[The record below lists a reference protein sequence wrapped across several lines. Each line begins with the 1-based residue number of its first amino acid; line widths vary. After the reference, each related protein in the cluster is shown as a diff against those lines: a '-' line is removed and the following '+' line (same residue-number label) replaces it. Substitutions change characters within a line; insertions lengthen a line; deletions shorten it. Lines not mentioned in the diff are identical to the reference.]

1 MHTRRTDAAIL
12 GALPAMP
19 SGTVAGRRRRAHW
32 AAMGWYASEVPVS
45 DRSTAQR
52 LKTWGLIFGFWTL
65 LALSYA
71 LSGGLSSISEG
82 YPPDWLRN
90 LAWNLG
96 NFWLWMALMPLV
108 GWLGQRSAG
117 HSWRRFFAMHVPAS
131 LAVALVQMMVH
142 LVAFWYLCGPGR
154 MPGVHTLGQYVRM
167 EFAYSYHLAVLTYW
181 IVLVVLRG
189 LESRRRLRD
198 EQLRSALLESQLAQA
213 QLQAL
218 RMQLQPHFLF
228 NTLNAISALALADPL
243 QARLMIAR
251 LSDFLRLTLEE
262 RHAPQVPLAR
272 ELEFLRCY
280 LDIQQVRFQDRLG
293 ARLEVADDAL
303 RAAVPNLILQPLV
316 ENALR
321 HGLLA
326 KAEPG
331 HLCVAGRRDGDQLVL
346 CVDDDGLGLPPEGAS
361 EGIGLA
367 NTRARLA
374 MLFGGDARLE
384 LQRRDGGGTR
394 VELRLPFRELAA

>member
-1 MHTRRTDAAIL
+1 
-12 GALPAMP
+12 MP
-19 SGTVAGRRRRAHW
+19 SGTVPDGYRRAHW
-32 AAMGWYASEVPVS
+32 PAIGWYVGEVPVS
-45 DRSTAQR
+45 DRSAAQR

-71 LSGGLSSISEG
+71 LSGGLASISEG
-82 YPPDWLRN
+82 YPPAWLRN

-96 NFWLWMALMPLV
+96 NFWLWMALAPLV
-108 GWLGQRSAG
+108 GWLGRQSAG
-117 HSWRRFFAMHVPAS
+117 HDWRRFFAVHVPAS
-131 LAVALVQMMVH
+131 LAVALAQMTAH
-142 LVAFWYLCGPGR
+142 LVVFWYLCGPGR
-154 MPGVHTLGQYVRM
+154 MPNVHTLGQYVHM
-167 EFAYSYHLAVLTYW
+167 EFAYSFHLALLTYWVVLAVL
-181 IVLVVLRG
+181 RG
-189 LESRRRLRD
+189 MDSRRRLRD

-280 LDIQQVRFQDRLG
+280 LDIQQVRFQDRLST
-293 ARLEVADDAL
+293 RLDVADDAL
-303 RAAVPNLILQPLV
+303 RAAVPSLILQPLV

-331 HLCVAGRRDGDQLVL
+331 SLQVLGQRDGDELVL
-346 CVDDDGLGLPPEGAS
+346 RVDDDGLGLPPDGAN
-361 EGIGLA
+361 EGIGLT

-374 MLFGGDARLE
+374 MLFGGDASLE

-394 VELRLPFRELAA
+394 VELRLPFREHAV

>member
-1 MHTRRTDAAIL
+1 
-12 GALPAMP
+12 
-19 SGTVAGRRRRAHW
+19 
-32 AAMGWYASEVPVS
+32 VS
-45 DRSTAQR
+45 DRSAVQR

-82 YPPDWLRN
+82 APPNWLRN

-96 NFWLWMALMPLV
+96 NFWLWMALVPLL
-108 GWLGQRSAG
+108 GWLGRQSAG
-117 HSWRRFFAMHVPAS
+117 HGWRRFFAVHVPAS
-131 LAVALVQMMVH
+131 LVVALAQMMVH
-142 LVAFWYLCGPGR
+142 LVVFWVLCGPGR
-154 MPGVHTLGQYVRM
+154 MPNVHTLGQYVRM

-189 LESRRRLRD
+189 MESRRRLRD

-280 LDIQQVRFQDRLG
+280 LDIQQVRFQDRLST
-293 ARLEVADDAL
+293 RLDVADDAL

-331 HLCVAGRRDGDQLVL
+331 SLQVVGQRDGDELVL
-346 CVDDDGLGLPPEGAS
+346 CVDDDGLGLPPDGAS
-361 EGIGLA
+361 EGIGLT

-394 VELRLPFRELAA
+394 VELRLPFRELTA

>member
-1 MHTRRTDAAIL
+1 MTEHDTPRWKPY
-12 GALPAMP
+12 ALA
-19 SGTVAGRRRRAHW
+19 
-32 AAMGWYASEVPVS
+32 
-45 DRSTAQR
+45 
-52 LKTWGLIFGFWTL
+52 FGFWTL

-71 LSGGLSSISEG
+71 LSGGLAAISEG
-82 YPPDWLRN
+82 YPPGWLRN

-96 NFWLWMALMPLV
+96 NFWLWMALVPLV
-108 GWLGQRSAG
+108 AWLGRQGAG
-117 HSWRRFFAMHVPAS
+117 RGWRRFCAVHVPAS
-131 LAVALVQMMVH
+131 LVVALAQMLIH
-142 LVAFWYLCGPGR
+142 LVVFWYLCGPGR
-154 MPGVHTLGQYVRM
+154 MPNVHTLGAYIRM
-167 EFAYSYHLAVLTYW
+167 EFAYSFHLAVLTYW
-181 IVLVVLRG
+181 VILAVLRG
-189 LESRRRLRD
+189 MDSRRRLRD
-198 EQLRSALLESQLAQA
+198 EQLRNVLLESQLAQA

-228 NTLNAISALALADPL
+228 NTLNAISALALSDPL

-280 LDIQQVRFQDRLG
+280 LDIQQVRFRDRLNT
-293 ARLEVADDAL
+293 EIDVADDTLA
-303 RAAVPNLILQPLV
+303 AAVPNLILQPLV

-331 HLCVAGRRDGDQLVL
+331 SLQVVGQRDGDELVL
-346 CVDDDGLGLPPEGAS
+346 RVDDDGLGLSPDGTS
-361 EGIGLA
+361 EGIGLT

-394 VELRLPFRELAA
+394 VELRLPFRELTA

>member
-1 MHTRRTDAAIL
+1 
-12 GALPAMP
+12 
-19 SGTVAGRRRRAHW
+19 VF
-32 AAMGWYASEVPVS
+32 
-45 DRSTAQR
+45 DRDMTLR

-71 LSGGLSSISEG
+71 LSGALSSISEG
-82 YPPDWLRN
+82 DPPNWLRN

-96 NFWLWMALMPLV
+96 NFWLWMALVPLL
-108 GWLGQRSAG
+108 GWLGRRTAG
-117 HSWRRFFAMHVPAS
+117 RGWRRFCAVHVPAS
-131 LAVALVQMMVH
+131 LAVGLAQMMAH
-142 LVAFWYLCGPGR
+142 LVLFWFLCGPGR
-154 MPGVHTLGQYVRM
+154 MPGVRTLGQYVHM

-181 IVLVVLRG
+181 IVLAALRG
-189 LESRRRLRD
+189 LDSRRRLRD

-280 LDIQQVRFQDRLG
+280 LDIQQVRFQDRLST
-293 ARLEVADDAL
+293 RLDVADDAL

-331 HLCVAGRRDGDQLVL
+331 SLQVHGQRDGDELVL
-346 CVDDDGLGLPPEGAS
+346 RVDDDGLGLPPDGAS
-361 EGIGLA
+361 EGIGLT

-374 MLFGGDARLE
+374 MLFGGDASLE

-394 VELRLPFRELAA
+394 VELRLPFREHAA

>member
-1 MHTRRTDAAIL
+1 VTEHDTPRWKPY
-12 GALPAMP
+12 ALA
-19 SGTVAGRRRRAHW
+19 
-32 AAMGWYASEVPVS
+32 
-45 DRSTAQR
+45 
-52 LKTWGLIFGFWTL
+52 FGFWTL

-71 LSGGLSSISEG
+71 LSGGLAAISEG
-82 YPPDWLRN
+82 YPPGWLRN

-96 NFWLWMALMPLV
+96 NFWLWMALVPLV
-108 GWLGQRSAG
+108 AWLGRQGAG
-117 HSWRRFFAMHVPAS
+117 RGWRRFCAVHVPAS
-131 LAVALVQMMVH
+131 LVVALAQMLIH
-142 LVAFWYLCGPGR
+142 LVVFWYLCGPGR
-154 MPGVHTLGQYVRM
+154 MPNVHTLGAYIRM
-167 EFAYSYHLAVLTYW
+167 EFAYSFHLAVLTYW
-181 IVLVVLRG
+181 VILAVLRG
-189 LESRRRLRD
+189 MDSRRRLRD
-198 EQLRSALLESQLAQA
+198 EQLRNVLLESQLAQA

-228 NTLNAISALALADPL
+228 NTLNAISALALSDPL

-280 LDIQQVRFQDRLG
+280 LDIQQVRFRHRLNT
-293 ARLEVADDAL
+293 EIDVADDTLA
-303 RAAVPNLILQPLV
+303 AAVPNLILQPLV

-331 HLCVAGRRDGDQLVL
+331 SLQVVGQRDGDELVL
-346 CVDDDGLGLPPEGAS
+346 RVDDDGLGLSPDGTS
-361 EGIGLA
+361 EGIGLT

-394 VELRLPFRELAA
+394 VELRLPFRELTA

>member
-1 MHTRRTDAAIL
+1 MF
-12 GALPAMP
+12 
-19 SGTVAGRRRRAHW
+19 
-32 AAMGWYASEVPVS
+32 
-45 DRSTAQR
+45 DRSAAQR

-65 LALSYA
+65 LALSYT
-71 LSGGLSSISEG
+71 LSAGLSSIGEG
-82 YPPDWLRN
+82 YPPVWLRQ
-90 LAWNLG
+90 LTWNLVD
-96 NFWLWMALMPLV
+96 FWLWMLLVPLV
-108 GWLGQRSAG
+108 GWLGRQGATDG
-117 HSWRRFFAMHVPAS
+117 WRRFFAVHVPAS
-131 LAVALVQMMVH
+131 LAVALAQLFAH
-142 LVAFWYLCGPGR
+142 LLVFWYLCGPGR
-154 MPGVHTLGQYVRM
+154 MPVHTLGGFLRM
-167 EFAYSYHLAVLTYW
+167 QFAYNFHLALLIYW
-181 IVLVVLRG
+181 VVLVVLRG

-198 EQLRSALLESQLAQA
+198 EQLRNVLLESQLAQA

-280 LDIQQVRFQDRLG
+280 LDIQQVRFQDRLST
-293 ARLEVADDAL
+293 RLDVADDVL

-331 HLCVAGRRDGDQLVL
+331 SLHVLGHRDGDELVL
-346 CVDDDGLGLPPEGAS
+346 RVDDDGLGLPPDGAS
-361 EGIGLA
+361 EGIGLT

>member
-1 MHTRRTDAAIL
+1 MTDQA
-12 GALPAMP
+12 
-19 SGTVAGRRRRAHW
+19 
-32 AAMGWYASEVPVS
+32 
-45 DRSTAQR
+45 RSQR
-52 LKTWGLIFGFWTL
+52 LQTLALSFGFWTL

-71 LSGGLSSISEG
+71 LSGGLAAISEG
-82 YPPDWLRN
+82 YPPGWLRN

-96 NFWLWMALMPLV
+96 NFWLWMALVPVV
-108 GWLGQRSAG
+108 GWLGRQGAG
-117 HSWRRFFAMHVPAS
+117 RGWRRFCAVHVPAS
-131 LAVALVQMMVH
+131 LAVALAQMLVH
-142 LVAFWYLCGPGR
+142 LVVFWVLCGPGR

-181 IVLVVLRG
+181 IVLVVLLG
-189 LESRRRLRD
+189 MESRRRLRD
-198 EQLRSALLESQLAQA
+198 ERLRNAQLETQLAQA

-243 QARLMIAR
+243 QARQMIAR

-293 ARLEVADDAL
+293 TRLEVDDDTL

-331 HLCVAGRRDGDQLVL
+331 HLRVAGRREGDQLVL
-346 CVDDDGLGLPPEGAS
+346 CVDDDGLGLPPDGAS
-361 EGIGLA
+361 EGIGLT
-367 NTRARLA
+367 NTRTRLA

-394 VELRLPFRELAA
+394 VELRLPFREVAV

>member
-1 MHTRRTDAAIL
+1 MPAAAHFGDATLEDGVTEHA
-12 GALPAMP
+12 
-19 SGTVAGRRRRAHW
+19 
-32 AAMGWYASEVPVS
+32 
-45 DRSTAQR
+45 RSLR
-52 LKTWGLIFGFWTL
+52 LKTLALSFGFWTL
-65 LALSYA
+65 LGLSYA

-82 YPPDWLRN
+82 DPPNWLRN
-90 LAWNLG
+90 LVWNLG
-96 NFWLWMALMPLV
+96 NFWLWMLLVPLV
-108 GWLGQRSAG
+108 GWLGRRTAG
-117 HSWRRFFAMHVPAS
+117 RGWPRFFAVHVPAALA
-131 LAVALVQMMVH
+131 LAVVQLLLH
-142 LVAFWYLCGPGR
+142 LVLFWTLCGPGR
-154 MPGVHTLGQYVRM
+154 MPVHTFGQYVRM
-167 EFAYSYHLAVLTYW
+167 EFAYSYHLAVITYW
-181 IVLVVLRG
+181 IVLAVLRG
-189 LESRRRLRD
+189 MDSRRRLRD
-198 EQLRSALLESQLAQA
+198 ERLRNAQLETQLAQS

-293 ARLEVADDAL
+293 TRLEVDDDTL

-331 HLCVAGRRDGDQLVL
+331 HLHVVGRRDGDQLVL
-346 CVDDDGLGLPPEGAS
+346 RVDDDGLGLPPDGAS

-374 MLFGGDARLE
+374 MLFGGDARLD

-394 VELRLPFRELAA
+394 VELRLPFREVAA

>member
-1 MHTRRTDAAIL
+1 
-12 GALPAMP
+12 MP
-19 SGTVAGRRRRAHW
+19 
-32 AAMGWYASEVPVS
+32 
-45 DRSTAQR
+45 DRSATQR

-82 YPPDWLRN
+82 DPPNWLRN
-90 LAWNLG
+90 LVWNLG
-96 NFWLWMALMPLV
+96 NFWLWMTLVPLL
-108 GWLGQRSAG
+108 GWLGRQAAG
-117 HSWRRFFAMHVPAS
+117 QGWRRFCAVHVPAS
-131 LAVALVQMMVH
+131 LAVGLVQMLAH
-142 LVAFWYLCGPGR
+142 LVLFWYLCGPGR
-154 MPGVHTLGQYVRM
+154 MPVHTLGQYLRM

-181 IVLVVLRG
+181 VVLAALRG

-228 NTLNAISALALADPL
+228 NTLNAISALALANPL
-243 QARLMIAR
+243 QARQMIAR

-293 ARLEVADDAL
+293 TRLDVAEDTL

-321 HGLLA
+321 HGLLP

-331 HLCVAGRRDGDQLVL
+331 HLRVAGHRDGDELVL
-346 CVDDDGLGLPPEGAS
+346 CVDDDGLGLSSDGAS
-361 EGIGLA
+361 EGIGLT

-374 MLFGGDARLE
+374 MLFGADARME
-384 LQRRDGGGTR
+384 LLPRDGGGTR

>member
-1 MHTRRTDAAIL
+1 MR
-12 GALPAMP
+12 GAV
-19 SGTVAGRRRRAHW
+19 VA
-32 AAMGWYASEVPVS
+32 
-45 DRSTAQR
+45 
-52 LKTWGLIFGFWTL
+52 FGFWTL

-71 LSGGLSSISEG
+71 LSSGLSSIGEG
-82 YPPDWLRN
+82 NPPAWPRQLTWS
-90 LAWNLG
+90 LADY
-96 NFWLWMALMPLV
+96 WLWMLLVPLV
-108 GWLGQRSAG
+108 GWLGRQGATRG
-117 HSWRRFFAMHVPAS
+117 WRRFLAVHVPAS
-131 LAVALVQMMVH
+131 LGVALAQLFAH
-142 LVAFWYLCGPGR
+142 LLLYWWLCGPGR
-154 MPGVHTLGQYVRM
+154 MPVHTLGDYLRM
-167 EFAYSYHLAVLTYW
+167 QFAYNFHFALLTYW
-181 IVLVVLRG
+181 VVLAVLRG
-189 LESRRRLRD
+189 LESRRHLRD
-198 EQLRSALLESQLAQA
+198 ERLRNARLETQLVQA

-280 LDIQQVRFQDRLG
+280 LDIQQVRFQDRLST
-293 ARLEVADDAL
+293 RLDVDDDTL
-303 RAAVPNLILQPLV
+303 HAAVPNLILQPLV

-331 HLCVAGRRDGDQLVL
+331 SLHVAGRRDGEVLVL

-374 MLFGGDARLE
+374 MLFGDGARLD
-384 LQRRDGGGTR
+384 LRRRDGGGTR

>member
-1 MHTRRTDAAIL
+1 VTDQA
-12 GALPAMP
+12 
-19 SGTVAGRRRRAHW
+19 
-32 AAMGWYASEVPVS
+32 
-45 DRSTAQR
+45 RSRR
-52 LKTWGLIFGFWTL
+52 LKTLALAFGFWTL

-71 LSGGLSSISEG
+71 LSGALSSISEG
-82 YPPDWLRN
+82 DPPNWLRN

-96 NFWLWMALMPLV
+96 NFWLWMALVPL
-108 GWLGQRSAG
+108 LGRLGRRTAG
-117 HSWRRFFAMHVPAS
+117 RGWRRFCAVHVPAS
-131 LAVALVQMMVH
+131 LAVGLAQMLAH
-142 LVAFWYLCGPGR
+142 LVLVWFLCGPGR
-154 MPGVHTLGQYVRM
+154 MPVHTLGQYLRM

-181 IVLVVLRG
+181 IVLAALRG

-280 LDIQQVRFQDRLG
+280 LDIQQVRFQDRLST
-293 ARLEVADDAL
+293 RLEVADDAL

-331 HLCVAGRRDGDQLVL
+331 SLQVIGRRDGDELVL
-346 CVDDDGLGLPPEGAS
+346 RVDDDGLGLPSDGAS
-361 EGIGLA
+361 EGIGLT

-374 MLFGGDARLE
+374 MLFGADARME

>member
-1 MHTRRTDAAIL
+1 MIDRFLPSRTRGL
-12 GALPAMP
+12 ALA
-19 SGTVAGRRRRAHW
+19 
-32 AAMGWYASEVPVS
+32 
-45 DRSTAQR
+45 
-52 LKTWGLIFGFWTL
+52 FGFWTL

-71 LSGGLSSISEG
+71 LSAGLSSISEG
-82 YPPDWLRN
+82 YPPTWPRQLT
-90 LAWNLG
+90 WNLVD
-96 NFWLWMALMPLV
+96 FWLWMLLVPLV
-108 GWLGQRSAG
+108 GWLGRQGATRD
-117 HSWRRFFAMHVPAS
+117 WRRFLAVHVPAS
-131 LAVALVQMMVH
+131 LGVALAQLFTH
-142 LVAFWYLCGPGR
+142 LLLFWWLCGPGR
-154 MPGVHTLGQYVRM
+154 MPVHTLGSFLRM
-167 EFAYSYHLAVLTYW
+167 QFAYNFHLALLTYW
-181 IVLVVLRG
+181 VVLVVLRG

-280 LDIQQVRFQDRLG
+280 LDIQQVRFQDRLSTQ
-293 ARLEVADDAL
+293 LDVADDAL

-331 HLCVAGRRDGDQLVL
+331 SLQVVGRRDGDELYL
-346 CVDDDGLGLPPEGAS
+346 CVDDDGLGLPPGGAN
-361 EGIGLA
+361 EGIGLT

>member
-1 MHTRRTDAAIL
+1 MS
-12 GALPAMP
+12 
-19 SGTVAGRRRRAHW
+19 SGTVANGRRLAHW
-32 AAMGWYASEVPVS
+32 LAIGLYASEDPVS
-45 DRSTAQR
+45 DRSAAQR
-52 LKTWGLIFGFWTL
+52 LKTLGLIFGFWTL

-71 LSGGLSSISEG
+71 LSGGLSAISEG
-82 YPPDWLRN
+82 DPPNWLRN
-90 LAWNLG
+90 LVWNLG
-96 NFWLWMALMPLV
+96 NFWLWMALVPLV
-108 GWLGQRSAG
+108 AWLGRQGAG
-117 HSWRRFFAMHVPAS
+117 HGWRRFCAVHVPAS
-131 LAVALVQMMVH
+131 LVVALAQMLAH
-142 LVAFWYLCGPGR
+142 LVVFWVLCGPGR
-154 MPGVHTLGQYVRM
+154 MPNVRTLGQYVHM
-167 EFAYSYHLAVLTYW
+167 EFAYSYHLAILTYW
-181 IVLVVLRG
+181 IVLAALRG

-293 ARLEVADDAL
+293 TRLDVAEDTL

-321 HGLLA
+321 HGLLP

-331 HLCVAGRRDGDQLVL
+331 HLRVAGHRDGSELVL
-346 CVDDDGLGLPPEGAS
+346 CVDDDGLGLPPDGAS
-361 EGIGLA
+361 EGIGLT

-374 MLFGGDARLE
+374 MLFGTDARME
-384 LQRRDGGGTR
+384 LLRRDGGGTR